1 MVHSFSILLFL
12 IFDTQH
18 IGHLLIRKATE
29 INRLKLWKDSVRL
42 DHPEGI
48 GAGLSFAMVS
58 TDWPS
63 IVRLFNSSL
72 FFQQPQKTGISS
84 FF

>member
-1 MVHSFSILLFL
+1 MVRSFSILLFL
-12 IFDTQH
+12 IFDTQR

-48 GAGLSFAMVS
+48 GAGITQLCNGLN
-58 TDWPS
+58 
-63 IVRLFNSSL
+63 RLAINRQTF
-72 FFQQPQKTGISS
+72 
-84 FF
+84 